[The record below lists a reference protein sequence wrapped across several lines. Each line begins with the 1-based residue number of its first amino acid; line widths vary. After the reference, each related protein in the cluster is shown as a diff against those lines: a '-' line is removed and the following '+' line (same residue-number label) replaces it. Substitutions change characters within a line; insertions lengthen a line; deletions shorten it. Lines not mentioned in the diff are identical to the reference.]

1 MWPGIANTDHFS
13 LYLVAFCLQLGF
25 ALSGH
30 AQEKGHF
37 VLDAGHG
44 GRDPGSAWEGVLEKD
59 LTLDLAKRVQ
69 RVLIGRGYAV
79 TMTRETDVYVG
90 LEERAEV
97 ANAIP
102 GSIFIS
108 LHFNSHHVRTVTGIE
123 TFYWPGS
130 SDGQRLASYIQGE
143 LGRRIVTRN
152 RGFKPEQLK
161 VLEESRGVAVVVE
174 CGFISNRWERQRCQ
188 SSWFKQVLAEEIAQA
203 LIRYVERY
211 GASPV
216 DSSRQNPE
224 VEPNVSEA
232 PIQAIPITPPT
243 G

>member
-1 MWPGIANTDHFS
+1 MLPRIARTHDLS
-13 LYLVAFCLQLGF
+13 LFLVAFCLQLGF
-25 ALSGH
+25 ALSCH
-30 AQEKGHF
+30 AQGKGHF
-37 VLDAGHG
+37 ILDAGHG
-44 GRDPGSAWEGVLEKD
+44 GRDPGSQWEGVLEKD
-59 LTLDLAKRVQ
+59 LTLDLAKRVE
-69 RVLIGRGYAV
+69 RVLAGRGYAV

-90 LEERAEV
+90 LEDRAAV
-97 ANAIP
+97 GNAIP
-102 GSIFIS
+102 GSIFVS

-130 SDGQRLASYIQGE
+130 ADGQRLASYIQGE

-211 GASPV
+211 GTSPV
-216 DSSRQNPE
+216 DSSRSTPE
-224 VEPNVSEA
+224 AEPSVSEV